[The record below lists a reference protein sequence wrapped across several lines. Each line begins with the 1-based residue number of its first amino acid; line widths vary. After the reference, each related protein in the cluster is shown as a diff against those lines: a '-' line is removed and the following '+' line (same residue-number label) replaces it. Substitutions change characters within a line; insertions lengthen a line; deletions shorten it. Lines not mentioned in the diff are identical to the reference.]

1 MIPLLIQLTNSAIT
15 VSCGHQDQDSWPRE
29 ISTADDSAVQDY
41 AVAHEA
47 LSLLGTKLP
56 PARESAAAALEEA
69 AGQRLEL
76 SYAAQAAV
84 GAAAVVIGVVVVGG
98 WYWRRR
104 RRLQAA

>member
-1 MIPLLIQLTNSAIT
+1 MNLSVASRDLQLATRSR
-15 VSCGHQDQDSWPRE
+15 G
-29 ISTADDSAVQDY
+29 TADVDAAQDY

-56 PARESAAAALEEA
+56 PARESTAAALEEA

-84 GAAAVVIGVVVVGG
+84 GAAAVVIGAVLVGG